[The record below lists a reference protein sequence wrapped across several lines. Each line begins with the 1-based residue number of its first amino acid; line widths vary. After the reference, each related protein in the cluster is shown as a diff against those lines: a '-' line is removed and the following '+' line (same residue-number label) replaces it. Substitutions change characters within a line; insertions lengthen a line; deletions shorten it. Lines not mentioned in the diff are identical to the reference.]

1 MRIKEKIANYLK
13 REKGGGSLTPAEEL
27 SREEK
32 MANDLMLGCNTF
44 LTTIGIYTIGEGA
57 MIGGPASWITT
68 IAGGFCLALGGL
80 GLGIFASDVYEKYK
94 SRSSEY
100 E

>member
-13 REKGGGSLTPAEEL
+13 HEKGGSSLTPAEEL
-27 SREEK
+27 SRKEK
-32 MANDLMLGCNTF
+32 MAKSLMLGCNTL
-44 LTTIGIYTIGEGA
+44 LTTVGAYTIGAGA
-57 MIGGPASWITT
+57 EIGGPASWITT
-68 IAGGFCLALGGL
+68 IAGGICLGSGIL